1 MHIAFLPGRRGNIVT
16 LFRAVGLL
24 YDRAKHFDFRANRVL
39 NEGAPGP
46 GWTTFLLFVVIPT
59 LLVGFYFCFIASRE
73 FIAEARFVIRNANPS
88 PIPQAAGDAMSLV
101 RMLGASS
108 GGTQDAFVVTNY
120 IKGRTI
126 IGDLGGKVRMEELY
140 SRPNIDWWSR
150 LAPESSFEDIWK
162 YWRHKVT
169 AIIDTRS
176 GIITLEVRAFTREDA
191 NQVAKEIVALGERL
205 VNEISERSRRDAL
218 TRAETELHDAQVRLH
233 ESRDQLLNFRNQQQ
247 LLDPQMSAQSI
258 GDTLNQ
264 LVREKVELE
273 NDLATVAGL
282 TSSNAPNQLLLR
294 SRISN
299 VDKQIAD
306 FRAKLAGN
314 KLDTAL
320 STQLATYEN
329 LQLQVRFME
338 RLYEIAEAA
347 YEKSRQEL
355 ESQQLYVVMV
365 VRPTMP
371 ERAIYPRR
379 ILNTLL
385 TFVWSF
391 VLWSIFALAIAGIR
405 DHAA

>member
-1 MHIAFLPGRRGNIVT
+1 MQNAFLPKRGRTIVT
-16 LFRAVGLL
+16 LFRAPGLL
-24 YDRAKHFDFRANRVL
+24 YDRAKHFDFGANRIL
-39 NEGAPGP
+39 NASPLGP
-46 GWTTFLLFVVIPT
+46 GWATFLLFVVIPT
-59 LLVGFYFCFIASRE
+59 VLTGFYFGLIASRE
-73 FIAEARFVIRNANPS
+73 FVIRNASPS
-88 PIPQAAGDAMSLV
+88 PIPQAVGDAMALV

-126 IGDLGGKVRMEELY
+126 IADLGGKARMEELY
-140 SRPNIDWWSR
+140 SRLNIDWWSR
-150 LAPESSFEDIWK
+150 LARGSSFEDVWK
-162 YWRHKVT
+162 YWRGKVT

-191 NQVAKEIVALGERL
+191 NQVAKEIVALSERL
-205 VNEISERSRRDAL
+205 VNEISERSRRDAV
-218 TRAETELHDAQVRLH
+218 TRAETELRDAQVRLH

-247 LLDPQMSAQSI
+247 LLDPKMSAESI
-258 GDTLNQ
+258 GDTLTQ
-264 LVREKVELE
+264 LVQEKVELE

-299 VDKQIAD
+299 VDRQIAD

-347 YEKSRQEL
+347 YEKARQEL

-365 VRPTMP
+365 VRPTLP
-371 ERAIYPRR
+371 ERAVYPRR
-379 ILNTLL
+379 TLNTLL
-385 TFVWSF
+385 TFIWSF
-391 VLWSIFALAIAGIR
+391 VLWSIFALAIAGIC

>member
-1 MHIAFLPGRRGNIVT
+1 MDITFLPKRGRTIVT
-16 LFRAVGLL
+16 LFRAPRLL
-24 YDRAKHFDFRANRVL
+24 YNRAKHFDFKANRAL
-39 NEGAPGP
+39 NANALRLGR
-46 GWTTFLLFVVIPT
+46 TTFLLCVVIPT
-59 LLVGFYFCFIASRE
+59 LLAGFYFCLISSRE
-73 FIAEARFVIRNANPS
+73 FVAEARFVIRNANPS
-88 PIPQAAGDAMSLV
+88 PIPQAVGDAMSLV

-108 GGTQDAFVVTNY
+108 GGTQDAFIVTNY

-126 IGDLGGKVRMEELY
+126 IADLGGKARLEELY
-140 SRPNIDWWSR
+140 ARPNIDWWSR
-150 LAPESSFEDIWK
+150 LAAESSFEDIWK
-162 YWRHKVT
+162 YWKRKVT
-169 AIIDTRS
+169 ATIDTRS

-191 NQVAKEIVALGERL
+191 NQVAKEIVALSETL

-233 ESRDQLLNFRNQQQ
+233 ESRDQLLNFRNQHE
-247 LLDPQMSAQSI
+247 LLDPKMSAESI
-258 GDTLNQ
+258 GDTLTQ
-264 LVREKVELE
+264 LVQEKVELE

-282 TSSNAPNQLLLR
+282 TSSNSPNQLLLR

-320 STQLATYEN
+320 STQLATYES

-379 ILNTLL
+379 TLNTLL
-385 TFVWSF
+385 TFIWSF

-405 DHAA
+405 DHVA

>member
-1 MHIAFLPGRRGNIVT
+1 MHITFLPRRGPAMVT
-16 LFRAVGLL
+16 LLRAPGFL
-24 YDRAKHFDFRANRVL
+24 YNRAKRFDFGANRVL
-39 NEGAPGP
+39 NVSELGP
-46 GWTTFLLFVVIPT
+46 GWTTFLLFVVAPT
-59 LLVGFYFCFIASRE
+59 LLAGFYFCLIASRE
-73 FIAEARFVIRNANPS
+73 FVAEARFVIRNANPS
-88 PIPQAAGDAMSLV
+88 PIPQAIGDAMSLV

-126 IGDLGGKVRMEELY
+126 IGDLGGKARMEALY

-162 YWRHKVT
+162 YWRHKVA

-176 GIITLEVRAFTREDA
+176 GIITLEVRAFTPGDA
-191 NQVAKEIVALGERL
+191 NQVTKEIVALSEKL

-264 LVREKVELE
+264 LVHEKVELE

-314 KLDTAL
+314 KFDTAL
-320 STQLATYEN
+320 STQLAAYEN

-355 ESQQLYVVMV
+355 ESQQLYIVMV

-379 ILNTLL
+379 TLNTLL
-385 TFVWSF
+385 TFIWSF

>member
-1 MHIAFLPGRRGNIVT
+1 MYITFPPRGRWSIAALFRTPGRLR
-16 LFRAVGLL
+16 
-24 YDRAKHFDFRANRVL
+24 DRARRFDFRAIHAWRSDTL
-39 NEGAPGP
+39 GP
-46 GWTTFLLFVVIPT
+46 GWITFLLSVIAPT
-59 LLVGFYFCFIASRE
+59 LLAGLYFGLIASRE
-73 FIAEARFVIRNANPS
+73 YVAEARFVIRNANPA
-88 PIPQAAGDAMSLV
+88 PIPQAAGDAMALV

-108 GGTQDAFVVTNY
+108 GGTQDAFIVTNY

-126 IGDLGGKVRMEELY
+126 VADLGGKARMEALY

-150 LAPESSFEDIWK
+150 LTPGSSFEDVWK
-162 YWRHKVT
+162 YWKHKVT

-176 GIITLEVRAFTREDA
+176 SIVTLEVRAFTREDA
-191 NQVAKEIVALGERL
+191 NQVAKEIVALNERL

-233 ESRDQLLNFRNQQQ
+233 QSRDQLLNFRNQQQ
-247 LLDPQMSAQSI
+247 LLDPKMSAESI
-258 GDTLNQ
+258 GDTLTQ
-264 LVREKVELE
+264 LVHEKIELE
-273 NDLATVAGL
+273 NDLASVAGL

-294 SRISN
+294 SRINN
-299 VDKQIAD
+299 VDRQIED

-314 KLDTAL
+314 KFDTAL

-347 YEKSRQEL
+347 YEKARQEL
-355 ESQQLYVVMV
+355 ESQQLYLVMV

-379 ILNTLL
+379 TLNTLL
-385 TFVWSF
+385 TFIWSF

>member
-1 MHIAFLPGRRGNIVT
+1 MHIAFLLRNSRTIGA
-16 LFRAVGLL
+16 LFRAPGLL
-24 YDRAKHFDFRANRVL
+24 RDRAKHFDFRTIHVL
-39 NEGAPGP
+39 SVGALGP
-46 GWTTFLLFVVIPT
+46 GWTTFLLLVVLPT
-59 LLVGFYFCFIASRE
+59 LLAGFYFGLVASRE
-73 FIAEARFVIRNANPS
+73 FVAEARFVIRNANPA
-88 PIPQAAGDAMSLV
+88 PVPQAVGDAMGLV

-108 GGTQDAFVVTNY
+108 GGTQDAFIVTNY

-126 IGDLGGKVRMEELY
+126 VVDLGGKARMETLY

-150 LAPESSFEDIWK
+150 LVPESSFEDIWK
-162 YWRHKVT
+162 YWRRKVT

-191 NQVAKEIVALGERL
+191 NQVVKEIVALSERL
-205 VNEISERSRRDAL
+205 VNEISERSRHDAL
-218 TRAETELHDAQVRLH
+218 TRADIELHDAQVRLQ

-247 LLDPQMSAQSI
+247 LLDPKMSAESI

-264 LVREKVELE
+264 LVHEKIELE
-273 NDLATVAGL
+273 NDLASVAAL
-282 TSSNAPNQLLLR
+282 TSSNTPNQLLLR
-294 SRISN
+294 SRITN
-299 VDKQIAD
+299 VDRQIAD

-314 KLDTAL
+314 KADTAL

-347 YEKSRQEL
+347 YEKARQAL

-371 ERAIYPRR
+371 ERAVYPRR
-379 ILNTLL
+379 TLNTLL

-391 VLWSIFALAIAGIR
+391 VLWSIFALVIAGIR
-405 DHAA
+405 DHTT

>member
-1 MHIAFLPGRRGNIVT
+1 MHIT
-16 LFRAVGLL
+16 LSRPSRTIAALLRAPGLL
-24 YDRAKHFDFRANRVL
+24 CARAKHFDFRTLHVSV
-39 NEGAPGP
+39 GALGL
-46 GWTTFLLFVVIPT
+46 GWTTFLLFVVLPA
-59 LLVGFYFCFIASRE
+59 LLAGFYFWLIASRE
-73 FIAEARFVIRNANPS
+73 FVAEARFVIRNANLA
-88 PIPQAAGDAMSLV
+88 PIPQAVGDAMGLV

-126 IGDLGGKVRMEELY
+126 VGDLGGKARMEALY
-140 SRPNIDWWSR
+140 SRPNIDWWSS
-150 LAPESSFEDIWK
+150 LPLESSFEDVWK
-162 YWRHKVT
+162 YWRRKVT

-191 NQVAKEIVALGERL
+191 HQIAKEIVALSERL
-205 VNEISERSRRDAL
+205 VNDISERSRHDAL

-247 LLDPQMSAQSI
+247 LLDPRMSAESI
-258 GDTLNQ
+258 GDTLTQ
-264 LVREKVELE
+264 LVHEKIELE
-273 NDLATVAGL
+273 NDLASVSGL
-282 TSSNAPNQLLLR
+282 TLPNTPNQLLLR
-294 SRISN
+294 SRITN
-299 VDKQIAD
+299 VDRQIAD

-314 KLDTAL
+314 KSDTAL
-320 STQLATYEN
+320 STQLAAYEN

-347 YEKSRQEL
+347 YEKARQAL

-365 VRPTMP
+365 VRPTIP

-379 ILNTLL
+379 TLNTLL
-385 TFVWSF
+385 TFIWSF

-405 DHAA
+405 DHAT